1 MRIVLLGAPG
11 SGKGTQAALLV
22 KERGLT
28 HISSGELLRTAAKAG
43 TELGLKAK
51 SIIDRGELV
60 SDDIMLGLIKE
71 RLSQPDVQDGFIL
84 DGYPRNIIQA
94 GALNEL
100 LSNLG
105 LPVDEALQIDVDV
118 EMAVMR
124 IARRAA
130 KEGRSD
136 DTEEVARNRMKI
148 YSEQTAPVVEYYARK
163 GVLTRVL
170 GDGTAE
176 EVFQRIKG
184 VLQMRPGS

>member
-1 MRIVLLGAPG
+1 MRIVILGAPG

-22 KERGLT
+22 KELSLT
-28 HISSGELLRTAAKAG
+28 HISSGELLRSAAKAG

-60 SDDIMLGLIKE
+60 SDEIMLGLISE
-71 RLSQPDVQDGFIL
+71 RLSRPDIEGGFIL

-94 GALNEL
+94 GALDEL
-100 LSNLG
+100 LNDLKQ
-105 LPVDEALQIDVDV
+105 PVDEALQIDVDV

-124 IARRAA
+124 IAKRAA

-148 YSEQTAPVVEYYARK
+148 YSQQTAPVVDYYARK

-176 EVFQRIKG
+176 EVFQRIRG